1 MSPIE
6 KLRMPEPATE
16 IQSEDISSAQPN
28 KKNRN
33 AAWILTQKE
42 DRSKDQLSD
51 TPEHDPTGVVNAV
64 DFRMASLELTDDV
77 VGL

>member
-1 MSPIE
+1 
-6 KLRMPEPATE
+6 MPEPATK

-28 KKNRN
+28 KNNRN
-33 AAWILTQKE
+33 GAWIFTQKE

-51 TPEHDPTGVVNAV
+51 TPEHDPAGVVNTV
-64 DFRMASLELTDDV
+64 HLRMASLEFTDDV